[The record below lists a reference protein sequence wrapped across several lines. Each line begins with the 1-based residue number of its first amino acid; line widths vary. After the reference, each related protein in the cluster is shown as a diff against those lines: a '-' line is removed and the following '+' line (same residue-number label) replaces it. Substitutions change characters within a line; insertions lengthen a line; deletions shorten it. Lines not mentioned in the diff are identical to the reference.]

1 MLSAETAIGKRP
13 VKVIEAMNRICL
25 GAERHFETEG
35 GDCTTLNVRFERI
48 DQAIAMAAMF
58 MARNVSVQAIVALT
72 ESGSTAQWLSRIQG
86 SVPIFAFSTNKM
98 SRRCMAM
105 FRGGKPNLPGTI
117 LVHGLHLSDDERDLI
132 RGAIRG
138 MLSELDP
145 HSSYLTPEEYAELK
159 DSSKGRYSGIGVR
172 MDVGDGRIVIDAVI
186 DDSPADRAGINP
198 GDVITAVEGEAVKGR
213 LLPDAIG
220 QMDGD
225 PGTDLRLT
233 VLTPDGEE
241 RELLMTREYL
251 LMPTLGFEWL
261 DDGWGCF
268 RMTQFH
274 QESANHLRDALDSI
288 AAEGTV
294 LEGLF
299 IDLRNN
305 PGGVLQPAVEL
316 ADGFLEGGR
325 IVSVKGR
332 NTNMQMEFD
341 ARPGDWLPGIPVVLL
356 VDRLRLSWRSRKLNL
371 LWLSYVFYAAWNPPF
386 VLLLFLSVLV
396 DYHASLAMARRPR
409 WRPACLAASLVT
421 NLGILAAFAVMD
433 LQGLNAN
440 IMSLGGIAVAIG
452 AMVDASVILIENA
465 ERFGLAQL
473 HQLRGR
479 VGRGAQDSW
488 CLLLGAASA
497 AERGSS
503 RSNSSILA

>member
-1 MLSAETAIGKRP
+1 MDTIKTFSGFLLTSALLLQPAGGLDAQPQEDAGDVERAQLTLDELRTFTDVFNQARRNYVEP
-13 VKVIEAMNRICL
+13 VEDR
-25 GAERHFETEG
+25 
-35 GDCTTLNVRFERI
+35 TLL
-48 DQAIAMAAMF
+48 DA
-58 MARNVSVQAIVALT
+58 
-72 ESGSTAQWLSRIQG
+72 
-86 SVPIFAFSTNKM
+86 
-98 SRRCMAM
+98 
-105 FRGGKPNLPGTI
+105 
-117 LVHGLHLSDDERDLI
+117 
-132 RGAIRG
+132 AIRG
-138 MLSELDP
+138 MLTDLDP
-145 HSSYLTPEEYAELK
+145 HSSYLTPEEYSELK

-198 GDVITAVEGEAVKGR
+198 GDVITAMEGEAVKGR

-261 DDGWGCF
+261 DDGWGYF

-288 AAEGTV
+288 AAEGKV

-356 VDRLRLSWRSRKLNL
+356 VDRGSASA
-371 LWLSYVFYAAWNPPF
+371 SE
-386 VLLLFLSVLV
+386 VLAGALQDHGRALVVGERTFGKGSVQSVLPLRNGGAIKLTTARYYTPNGRSIQARGILPDV
-396 DYHASLAMARRPR
+396 EVTFDDSDEPDARRREADLDHHLDLDGIEDGDATAVEPIGMEF
-409 WRPACLAASLVT
+409 PVEEILEVLDAAGMLES
-421 NLGILAAFAVMD
+421 
-433 LQGLNAN
+433 
-440 IMSLGGIAVAIG
+440 
-452 AMVDASVILIENA
+452 A
-465 ERFGLAQL
+465 EPEAG
-473 HQLRGR
+473 
-479 VGRGAQDSW
+479 DE
-488 CLLLGAASA
+488 SA
-497 AERGSS
+497 
-503 RSNSSILA
+503 